1 MSKVGDIKK
10 MYGQDFS
17 IIVTNAP
24 AQVINNYTTYSHGP
38 KLLSNILLVSSPMKE
53 GEDIKNPTLFVT
65 DYNGEPL
72 QLTYSVS
79 FGNGLML
86 NDNGNISIGI
96 DNNTIKTLNGKDLYV
111 NTTALDII
119 GNNKLGV
126 AKINENIIRTNSEV
140 DNLTFISTDANGTLY
155 LATSFFDWLEN
166 YVNAKINDAIR
177 PLINTNLAS
186 WIIYYKDNNEG
197 TKYNSAETIPI
208 NGGLINSDNIT
219 TIKFDFYYKSMS
231 GKPENVKISYD
242 NLQYPILSLPDTLRS
257 NIYDSEKIGDQT
269 IYTHQVKDIEIS
281 FYPNLYLNNNTFSS
295 LKYNLQITNQEENQE
310 EPINFFINILQ
321 NAQSISGNNLFT
333 IITPNG
339 RIIVND
345 LINGVNENENYT
357 FTFNNL
363 FYKLFKN
370 NSFNWSNNDITFGI
384 KIKCT
389 CGTNFRDIYNEDNI
403 NDKITNQFVSIDI
416 PINDDWISLIVQ
428 KNQNG
433 NYDIKNNRYSL
444 NGNSC
449 TYTIELSIKVANTEL
464 TYTSVQK
471 IDNDNSTINEVN
483 EKITEAN
490 NPDVIIINE
499 LSSIDENNENNDRI
513 LNYDV
518 VFNDSIYYINIK
530 DISISNIS
538 ISGISKL
545 INSLYSNNK
554 FNIDYTIHTNNQSA
568 VNKFIINGLKVNP
581 DIGSINGE
589 INGSGIDLGSTEI
602 NKDTE
607 KSTTNLVQ
615 YETFKI
621 IYSYNTDNRLRLLDN
636 IFQKQFYIEIK
647 SSSFYNDKTMHIQV
661 NDDDL
666 HNYFNDEIN
675 DNIIIKQNGT
685 PTPLNIVS
693 EEGDNNKYIVC
704 NTLPNNVDELNISI
718 DPITISDIE
727 YSIFK
732 VTDIELSNDIIT
744 IDNDQ
749 DNQYKDLSFKIKLNN
764 DNEQLSWEFTMSN
777 YKFRAPKPNS
787 GDDQNNGENGGEE
800 DNTENQ
806 ENP

>member
-38 KLLSNILLVSSPMKE
+38 KLLSNILLVSSPME
-53 GEDIKNPTLFVT
+53 DGEDIKNPTLFVT

-72 QLTYSVS
+72 QLTYAVS

-86 NDNGNISIGI
+86 NDKGNISIGI
-96 DNNTIKTLNGKDLYV
+96 DDKTIKTLNDKDLYV
-111 NTTALDII
+111 NTTALDIL

-126 AKINENIIRTNSEV
+126 AKINETINRYNNKIPDS
-140 DNLTFISTDANGTLY
+140 TFISTDINGTLY

-166 YVNAKINDAIR
+166 YVNAKINNAIR

-186 WIIYYKDNNEG
+186 WIICEDI
-197 TKYNSAETIPI
+197 KYNSAETIPI
-208 NGGLINSDNIT
+208 NSGLINSDDIT
-219 TIKFDFYYKSMS
+219 TIKFDFYYKSTS
-231 GKPENVKISYD
+231 GKPEDVKISCD

-257 NIYDSEKIGDQT
+257 NISGSEEIGDQT

-281 FYPNLYLNNNTFSS
+281 FYPNLYLNNNTFSL

-310 EPINFFINILQ
+310 EPIKFFINILQ

-333 IITPNG
+333 VITPNG

-345 LINGVNENENYT
+345 LINGLNENENYT

-389 CGTNFRDIYNEDNI
+389 CGTNYREIYKEDNI
-403 NDKITNQFVSIDI
+403 NDKITNQFLSIDI
-416 PINDDWISLIVQ
+416 PIDDDWISLIVQ
-428 KNQNG
+428 KQNE
-433 NYDIKNNRYSL
+433 NYIIKNNRYSL

-464 TYTSVQK
+464 TYTSVQE

-490 NPDVIIINE
+490 NPDVIIIDE

-518 VFNDSIYYINIK
+518 VFNNSIYYINIK
-530 DISISNIS
+530 D
-538 ISGISKL
+538 ISKL
-545 INSLYSNNK
+545 INSLYSNNE
-554 FNIDYTIHTNNQSA
+554 FNIDYTIHTNNSSA
-568 VNKFIINGLKVNP
+568 VNKFIINGLTVNP
-581 DIGSINGE
+581 NIGSIVGE

-607 KSTTNLVQ
+607 KSTTDLIQ

-621 IYSYNTDNRLRLLDN
+621 IYSYDTNDKLRILDN
-636 IFQKQFYIEIK
+636 IFLNQFYIEIK
-647 SSSFYNDKTMHIQV
+647 SSSFFNDKKMYIQV
-661 NDDDL
+661 NDNDL
-666 HNYFNDEIN
+666 QEYFNDKISITKPNE
-675 DNIIIKQNGT
+675 DEDE
-685 PTPLNIVS
+685 LNIVS
-693 EEGDNNKYIVC
+693 EENDSNKYIEC
-704 NTLPNNVDELNISI
+704 DTLPNNVDEFDISI
-718 DPITISDIE
+718 SDNK
-727 YSIFK
+727 FK
-732 VTDIELSNDIIT
+732 VKETDIEIT
-744 IDNDQ
+744 NPSEDSQ
-749 DNQYKDLSFKIKLNN
+749 YQYKDLSFKIKLNN
-764 DNEQLSWEFTMSN
+764 DNEQLSWEITISN

-787 GDDQNNGENGGEE
+787 GDDPNNGENGGEG
-800 DNTENQ
+800 DNTEN
-806 ENP
+806 P